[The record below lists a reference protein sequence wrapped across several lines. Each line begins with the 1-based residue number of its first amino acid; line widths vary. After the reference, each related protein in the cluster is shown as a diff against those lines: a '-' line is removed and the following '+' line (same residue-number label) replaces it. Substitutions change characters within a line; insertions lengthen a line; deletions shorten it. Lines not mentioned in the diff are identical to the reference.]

1 MMRTPFTVVILA
13 GLSFLSPSPATAAQP
28 AAQTGLNPVPRS
40 HFYAAGRSYLGVD
53 IRDITPDRVAPLK
66 LKGEQGVEITMVDQD
81 APAGKAGLRE
91 HDVILD
97 FNGTAVQSEEQL
109 RRLIRET
116 PPGRTVALG
125 ISRDGT
131 PMKVNVQ
138 LADYGKLMGRNRIVI
153 PPIPRIEIP
162 DFGNRFDVPGNIYV
176 LHNTS
181 AILGVQT
188 ENLTTQLGEFFG
200 VKNGEGVLVRSV
212 EKGSPAEKSGLKA
225 GDVIV
230 RIGDEK
236 LSDRSDFSRIMRKYR
251 SGGRLNLG
259 VVRDKHEQIFSVDL
273 PPRSEKDSSLDYFDP
288 DEMRAMFDDL
298 KPEFEAMAQSAREMA
313 KVNTGELEKT
323 MRQYKDQFGKQFS
336 DQFSKQFS
344 EQFKDLQ
351 KQLEKQQEQFKKQQE
366 ELKRDFHP
374 ML

>member
-1 MMRTPFTVVILA
+1 MMRTPLTVLILA
-13 GLSFLSPSPATAAQP
+13 GLSFLSPRPAAAAQP
-28 AAQTGLNPVPRS
+28 AAQTSLNPVPRT

-53 IRDITPDRVAPLK
+53 IRDITPDRVASLK
-66 LKGEQGVEITMVDQD
+66 LKDEQGVEVTMVDQD

-125 ISRDGT
+125 ISRDGN
-131 PMKVNVQ
+131 PMKINVE
-138 LADYGKLMGRNRIVI
+138 LADYGKLMGKNRIVI

-162 DFGNRFDVPGNIYV
+162 DFGNRFDVPGNVYV
-176 LHNTS
+176 LRNTS
-181 AILGVQT
+181 AVMGVQT
-188 ENLTTQLGEFFG
+188 ENLTSQLGEFFG

-212 EKGSPAEKSGLKA
+212 EKGSPAEKGGLKA
-225 GDVIV
+225 GDVII

-251 SGGRLNLG
+251 AGGKLNLG
-259 VVRDKHEQIFSVDL
+259 VIRDKHEQTFSVDL
-273 PPRSEKDSSLDYFDP
+273 PPRSEKESSLDYFDP
-288 DEMRAMFDDL
+288 EEMRALFDDL
-298 KPEFEAMAQSAREMA
+298 KPEFDSIAQSAREMA
-313 KVNTGELEKT
+313 KLNTGELEKA
-323 MRQYKDQFGKQFS
+323 MRQYKDQFSKQFS
-336 DQFSKQFS
+336 DQFSRQFS

-351 KQLEKQQEQFKKQQE
+351 KQLEKQQQE
-366 ELKRDFHP
+366 FNRDFHP

>member
-1 MMRTPFTVVILA
+1 MPRKLIFFLLLA
-13 GLSFLSPSPATAAQP
+13 VLTLPEACAAAAQP
-28 AAQTGLNPVPRS
+28 AAETGLNPVPRS
-40 HFYAAGRSYLGVD
+40 HSYAAGRSYLGVD

-66 LKGEQGVEITMVDQD
+66 LKDEQGVEITMVDQD

-97 FNGTAVQSEEQL
+97 FNGTAVESEEQL

-131 PMKVNVQ
+131 PMKINVE
-138 LADYGKLMGRNRIVI
+138 LADYGKLMGKNRIVI
-153 PPIPRIEIP
+153 PPMPRIEIP
-162 DFGNRFDVPGNIYV
+162 DFGNRFDVPGNVYV

-188 ENLTTQLGEFFG
+188 ENLTSQLGEFFG

-236 LSDRSDFSRIMRKYR
+236 LSDRSDFSRILRKYR
-251 SGGRLNLG
+251 SGGKLNLG
-259 VVRDKHEQIFSVDL
+259 VVRDKHEQTLSVEL
-273 PPRSEKDSSLDYFDP
+273 PPRPAKQSSLDYFDP
-288 DEMRAMFDDL
+288 DEMRALFDDL
-298 KPEFEAMAQSAREMA
+298 KPEFESMAESAREIA
-313 KVNTGELEKT
+313 KLNTGEYEQA
-323 MRQYKDQFGKQFS
+323 MRQYKDQFSKQFS
-336 DQFSKQFS
+336 QQFSKQFS
-344 EQFKDLQ
+344 EQFKELQ
-351 KQLEKQQEQFKKQQE
+351 KQLKKQQEEFKKQQE

>member
-1 MMRTPFTVVILA
+1 MPRKLIFFLLLA
-13 GLSFLSPSPATAAQP
+13 VLTLPEACAAAAQP

-40 HFYAAGRSYLGVD
+40 HSYAAGRSYLGVD
-53 IRDITPDRVAPLK
+53 IRDITSDRVAPLK
-66 LKGEQGVEITMVDQD
+66 LKEERGVEVTMVDQD

-131 PMKVNVQ
+131 PMKINVE
-138 LADYGKLMGRNRIVI
+138 LADYGKLMGKNRIAI
-153 PPIPRIEIP
+153 PPMPRIEIP
-162 DFGNRFDVPGNIYV
+162 DFGNRFDVPGNGYV

-181 AILGVQT
+181 AVLGVQT
-188 ENLTTQLGEFFG
+188 ENLTSQLGEFFG

-236 LSDRSDFSRIMRKYR
+236 LSDRSDFSRILRKYR
-251 SGGRLNLG
+251 SGGKLNLG
-259 VVRDKHEQIFSVDL
+259 VVRDKHEQTLSVEL
-273 PPRSEKDSSLDYFDP
+273 PPRPAKQSSLDYFDP
-288 DEMRAMFDDL
+288 DEMRALFDDL
-298 KPEFEAMAQSAREMA
+298 KPEFDSLAQSAREMA
-313 KVNTGELEKT
+313 KINTGELDKA
-323 MRQYKDQFGKQFS
+323 MRQYKEQFSKQFS
-336 DQFSKQFS
+336 DQFSQ
-344 EQFKDLQ
+344 QFKDLQ
-351 KQLEKQQEQFKKQQE
+351 KQLEKQQE